1 MTEAGR
7 VEPGWG
13 EEVCATGGVTVTAET
28 QGYLFAGRSS
38 TGLYF
43 GFQDRQHYVVTET
56 FILFRVS
63 VRLQGFRIQL
73 MLSVFAAYL

>member
-13 EEVCATGGVTVTAET
+13 EEVFATGGVKVTAET

-43 GFQDRQHYVVTET
+43 GFQDRQHHVVTE
-56 FILFRVS
+56 ILYCFVCLYGFKAS
-63 VRLQGFRIQL
+63 V
-73 MLSVFAAYL
+73 YN